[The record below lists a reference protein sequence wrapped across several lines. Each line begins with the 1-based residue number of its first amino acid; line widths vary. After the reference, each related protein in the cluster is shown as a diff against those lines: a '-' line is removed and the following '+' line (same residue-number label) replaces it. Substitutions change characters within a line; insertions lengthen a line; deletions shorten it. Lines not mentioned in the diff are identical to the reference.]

1 MIIEY
6 IYMGAGI
13 LLIIRAILGPTYAD
27 RVISIDTL
35 TNIIILLMVFHTI
48 RIKNPIYLDTA
59 LLFALIS
66 YIGIIAISKL
76 VKK

>member
-1 MIIEY
+1 MIIEFTFVAA
-6 IYMGAGI
+6 GA
-13 LLIIRAILGPTYAD
+13 LLVLRAILGPTYAD

-35 TNIIILLMVFHTI
+35 TNLVVLLMVIYSI
-48 RIKNPIYLDTA
+48 RIQNPIYLDTA

-66 YIGIIAISKL
+66 YIAIIAISKL

>member
-1 MIIEY
+1 MIEY
-6 IYMGAGI
+6 AFIASAV
-13 LLIIRAILGPTYAD
+13 LLISRAILGPTYAD

-35 TNIIILLMVFHTI
+35 TNIIIVFMVIHAI
-48 RIKNPIYLDTA
+48 RIKNPMYLDTA

-66 YIGIIAISKL
+66 YVGIIAISKL

>member
-1 MIIEY
+1 MIIESTFVA
-6 IYMGAGI
+6 AGT
-13 LLIIRAILGPTYAD
+13 LLVLRAILGPTYAD

-35 TNIIILLMVFHTI
+35 TNLVVLLMVLHSI
-48 RIKNPIYLDTA
+48 RIGNPVYLDTA

-66 YIGIIAISKL
+66 YIAIIAISKL

>member
-1 MIIEY
+1 MIIESAF
-6 IYMGAGI
+6 IISGV
-13 LLIIRAILGPTYAD
+13 LLVLRAILGPTYAD

-35 TNIIILLMVFHTI
+35 TNIIILFIVMYGI
-48 RIKNPIYLDTA
+48 KIKNPMYLDIA

-66 YIGIIAISKL
+66 YVGIIAIAKL

>member
-1 MIIEY
+1 MIIECTF
-6 IYMGAGI
+6 ITAGT
-13 LLIIRAILGPTYAD
+13 LLVLRAILGPTYAD

-35 TNIIILLMVFHTI
+35 TNLIVLLMVIYSI
-48 RIKNPIYLDTA
+48 RIGNPVYLDTA

-66 YIGIIAISKL
+66 YIAIIAISKL

>member
-1 MIIEY
+1 MIIESAF
-6 IYMGAGI
+6 IISGV
-13 LLIIRAILGPTYAD
+13 LLVLRAILGPTYAD

-35 TNIIILLMVFHTI
+35 TNIIILFIVMYGI
-48 RIKNPIYLDTA
+48 KIKNPMYLDIA

-66 YIGIIAISKL
+66 YIGIIAIAKL

>member
-6 IYMGAGI
+6 TFITAA
-13 LLIIRAILGPTYAD
+13 LLLLIRAILGPTYAD

-35 TNIIILLMVFHTI
+35 TNIIILFMVLYSI
-48 RIKNPIYLDTA
+48 NLKNPLYLDTA
-59 LLFALIS
+59 LLFAMIS
-66 YIGIIAISKL
+66 YVGVIAIAKL

>member
-6 IYMGAGI
+6 TFITAA
-13 LLIIRAILGPTYAD
+13 LLLLVRAIIGPTYAD

-35 TNIIILLMVFHTI
+35 TNIIILFMVLYSINI
-48 RIKNPIYLDTA
+48 RNPIYLDTA
-59 LLFALIS
+59 ILFAMIS
-66 YIGIIAISKL
+66 YVGVIAIAKL

>member
-1 MIIEY
+1 MIIGY
-6 IYMGAGI
+6 LFITAAI
-13 LLIIRAILGPTYAD
+13 LLILRAILGPTYAD

-35 TNIIILLMVFHTI
+35 TNLIILFMVIHSI
-48 RIKNPIYLDTA
+48 QIKNPMYLDTA

-66 YIGIIAISKL
+66 YIGVIAISKL